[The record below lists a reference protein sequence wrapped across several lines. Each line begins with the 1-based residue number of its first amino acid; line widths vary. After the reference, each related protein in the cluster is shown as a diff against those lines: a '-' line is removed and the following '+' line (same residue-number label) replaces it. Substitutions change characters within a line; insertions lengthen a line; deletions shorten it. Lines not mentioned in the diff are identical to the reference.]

1 MPASPQDFYK
11 KVGANT
17 VTTLAAPGKNLA
29 ATSINVGSTTNY
41 PTDTGIVVGIRVVDS
56 NGTIVPG
63 TYTEWNAVVAS
74 STAITIEA
82 VPVYGTDQV
91 YPAGSLTQVFLMVS
105 SSLHNQMVDGLLV
118 SHDQDGKL
126 KAGAISNSNMFANN
140 PVTTPAIT
148 DASVTAD
155 KLANGTTI
163 ASTKKT
169 SNFIKSSTTIEE
181 VTGFDTTFTVPTG
194 GANYKITLY
203 VGSVDAAA
211 INTPALSL
219 WDGGVNSGTL
229 LAYGRSTI
237 HAATYAVIF
246 NVIWHGNLAA
256 GSHTIRAGLSC
267 TAPTTVTL
275 LMSSTNP
282 GLLLVEKA

>member
-1 MPASPQDFYK
+1 MSLPVPTMVFTPFDPLPASDLNDI
-11 KVGANT
+11 VENVEA
-17 VTTLAAPGKNLA
+17 LAAG
-29 ATSINVGSTTNY
+29 
-41 PTDTGIVVGIRVVDS
+41 TGL
-56 NGTIVPG
+56 N
-63 TYTEWNAVVAS
+63 
-74 STAITIEA
+74 
-82 VPVYGTDQV
+82 
-91 YPAGSLTQVFLMVS
+91 
-105 SSLHNQMVDGLLV
+105 
-118 SHDQDGKL
+118 
-126 KAGAISNSNMFANN
+126 
-140 PVTTPAIT
+140 
-148 DASVTAD
+148 DASVTAE

-181 VTGFDTTFTVPTG
+181 VTGFATTFTVPTG

-203 VGSVDAAA
+203 VGSVDAAGL
-211 INTPALSL
+211 NTPALSL

-237 HAATYAVIF
+237 HAATYSAIF

-267 TAPTTVTL
+267 TAPTTITL

-282 GLLLVEKA
+282 GLLLVEKG

>member
-1 MPASPQDFYK
+1 MPASPQDKFK

-17 VTTLAAPGKNLA
+17 VTSLAAPGKNLG

-41 PTDTGIVVGIRVVDS
+41 PTDTGLVIGIRIVDS
-56 NGTIVPG
+56 NGNAMPG
-63 TYTEWNAVVAS
+63 TYTEWNGMYDS
-74 STAITIEA
+74 PTSLTIENT
-82 VPVYGTDQV
+82 PVYGTDQV
-91 YPAGSLTQVFLMVS
+91 YGAGATTQVFLMVS
-105 SSLHNQMVDGLLV
+105 SSLHNQMIDGLLV

-126 KAGAISNSNMFANN
+126 KAGAISNSNMLANN
-140 PVTTPAIT
+140 TVTTPAIT

-237 HAATYAVIF
+237 HAATYGTIF

-267 TAPTTVTL
+267 TAPATITF
-275 LMSSTNP
+275 LMASTNP

>member
-1 MPASPQDFYK
+1 MALPNLGQVFTPFDPLPASDLNDI
-11 KVGANT
+11 VENVEA
-17 VTTLAAPGKNLA
+17 LAAG
-29 ATSINVGSTTNY
+29 
-41 PTDTGIVVGIRVVDS
+41 TGL
-56 NGTIVPG
+56 N
-63 TYTEWNAVVAS
+63 
-74 STAITIEA
+74 
-82 VPVYGTDQV
+82 
-91 YPAGSLTQVFLMVS
+91 
-105 SSLHNQMVDGLLV
+105 
-118 SHDQDGKL
+118 
-126 KAGAISNSNMFANN
+126 
-140 PVTTPAIT
+140 

-219 WDGGVNSGTL
+219 WDGGVNSGTVGL

-237 HAATYAVIF
+237 HAATYGMIF

-267 TAPTTVTL
+267 TASATITFI
-275 LMSSTNP
+275 MSSTNP